1 MTTLG
6 LPHSPSLWKEC
17 RMTLRSGRWF
27 SDREEQA
34 FQNRAALRSMGLN
47 PDDYAGKPV
56 IGIANSWSELNNC
69 NANLRELAEAVKRGV
84 LLEGGLPLEFPTIS
98 LGEEFMKPSAMLYR
112 NLMAMDVEET
122 LRANPIDGVVLLCNC
137 DKTTPAQLMAA
148 ASADLPAIQL
158 NGGPRAISHFR
169 GEPIGS
175 GTDLWRYSDERRTGR
190 ISDADWRDLEA
201 CYGCGV
207 GACNTMGTAS
217 TMTALSETLGLML
230 PGTASLPATDARRL
244 QAATATGRRIVQMV
258 HEDLRPSKILTPAA
272 FDNAIR
278 ALLSLGGSTN
288 AVVHLI
294 AIAGRRHI
302 RLPLSRF
309 DELARTTPLLVN
321 LMPSGEYLMDRFH
334 AAGGVPAVLAEL
346 CGREVLDEY
355 VSRLAN
361 GSLPPASSQ
370 REREKWLLNLDC
382 LTVTGRTLG
391 ENIAHARSF
400 DRDVIRPREQ
410 PLAECGSL
418 AVLTGNLAP
427 RGAILKASAA
437 SPKLMQHRGR
447 AVVFHDYAEM
457 LSRIN
462 DPHLSVDANSVL
474 VLQNAGPKGV
484 PGFPEW
490 GSIPIPMKLLQ
501 AGITDV
507 VRISDSRMSGT
518 AFGTVVL
525 HVTPEAAD
533 GGLIGLVQDG
543 DEIELDVASR
553 RLQLLVDDA
562 EIARRRAA
570 WQPRPIKHLRGYP
583 KLYIDHV
590 LPADEGCDFDFLR
603 PASDAELEWVQ
614 PVVGRS

>member
-1 MTTLG
+1 M
-6 LPHSPSLWKEC
+6 S
-17 RMTLRSGRWF
+17 LRSSRWF
-27 SDREEQA
+27 SDREELA
-34 FQNRAALRSMGLN
+34 FQNRSALRSMGLN
-47 PDDYAGKPV
+47 PDDFVGKPV
-56 IGIANSWSELNNC
+56 IGIANSWSDLNNC
-69 NANLRELAEAVKRGV
+69 NANLRDLAEAVKRGV

-158 NGGPRAISHFR
+158 NGGPRAISHFH

-175 GTDLWRYSDERRTGR
+175 GTDLWRYSDERRAGR
-190 ISDADWRDLEA
+190 LSDADWRDLEA

-217 TMTALSETLGLML
+217 TMTSLSEALGMML
-230 PGTASLPATDARRL
+230 PGTASIPATDARRM

-258 HEDLRPSKILTPAA
+258 REDLRPSKILTSAA

-278 ALLSLGGSTN
+278 ALLALGGSTN

-294 AIAGRRHI
+294 AMAGRRNI

-309 DELARTTPLLVN
+309 DELARTTPFLVN
-321 LMPSGEYLMDRFH
+321 LMPSGQHLMDRFH
-334 AAGGVPAVLAEL
+334 AAGGLSAVLAEI
-346 CGREVLDEY
+346 RD
-355 VSRLAN
+355 
-361 GSLPPASSQ
+361 
-370 REREKWLLNLDC
+370 LLNLDC
-382 LTVTGRTLG
+382 VTVTGRTLG
-391 ENIAHARSF
+391 ENIARARSF
-400 DRDVIRPREQ
+400 DRDVIRAREQ
-410 PLAECGSL
+410 PLSVGGSL

-427 RGAILKASAA
+427 RGAVIKVSAA
-437 SPKLMQHRGR
+437 SPMLMKHRGR
-447 AVVFHDYAEM
+447 AVVFRDYEDM
-457 LSRIN
+457 LARVN
-462 DPHLSVDANSVL
+462 DPALPVDANSVL

-490 GSIPIPMKLLQ
+490 GSIPIPTKLLQ
-501 AGITDV
+501 AGVTDV

-525 HVTPEAAD
+525 HVAPEAAA
-533 GGLIGLVQDG
+533 GGLIGLVEDG
-543 DEIELDVASR
+543 DEIELDVEAR

-562 EIARRRAA
+562 ELLRRKAE
-570 WQPRPIKHLRGYP
+570 WQPRPSKHLRGYP
-583 KLYIDHV
+583 RLYIDHV
-590 LPADEGCDFDFLR
+590 LQADEGCDFDFLR
-603 PASDAELEWVQ
+603 PASDAELEFVE